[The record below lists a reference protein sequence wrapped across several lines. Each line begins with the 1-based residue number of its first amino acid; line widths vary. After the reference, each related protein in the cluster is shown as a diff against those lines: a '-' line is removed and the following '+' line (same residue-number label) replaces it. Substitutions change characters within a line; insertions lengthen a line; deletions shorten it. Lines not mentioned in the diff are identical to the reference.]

1 MKGLQDKTVLIA
13 GGTGGVGTATAR
25 RLGAE
30 GANVVVGSRR
40 EERAAQVADAIT
52 AAGGRALA
60 LRLDIVDEASV
71 SSAVHTAAEWSGGL
85 DAMHVNAAN
94 MAPDVIVNDS
104 DVAAIDLDVFDA
116 TVQVNLRG
124 ALLCARHAVPALL
137 ASGGG
142 ALVYT
147 SSAAAFVGE
156 PERPAY
162 AMTKTGLHALVRH
175 VATRWGREGI
185 RANAVAPGPVPS
197 EAVLPYLDEATR
209 DGMQAALRSPRLGRP
224 DDVAALVAF
233 LVSDDGE
240 WINGQVIN
248 VDGGMVLR

>member
-1 MKGLQDKTVLIA
+1 MRGLQGKTVLIA
-13 GGTGGVGTATAR
+13 GGTGGVGTATAL

-40 EERAAQVADAIT
+40 EASAAQVADAVT

-60 LRLDIVDEASV
+60 LQLDIADEASV
-71 SSAVHTAAEWSGGL
+71 IDGVRTAAEWCDGL
-85 DAMHVNAAN
+85 DAVHVNAAN
-94 MAPDVIVNDS
+94 MAPEVITNDS
-104 DVAAIDLDVFDA
+104 DVAAIELDVFDA
-116 TVQVNLRG
+116 TVEVNLRG
-124 ALLCARHAVPALL
+124 SLLCARHAVPALL
-137 ASGGG
+137 SRGGG

-147 SSAAAFVGE
+147 SSSAAFVGE

-162 AMTKTGLHALVRH
+162 AMTKTGMHALVRH
-175 VATRWGREGI
+175 VASRWGREGI

-197 EAVLPYLDEATR
+197 EAVLPYFDQAML

-224 DDVAALVAF
+224 DDVAAMVAF

>member
-40 EERAAQVADAIT
+40 EESAAQVADAIT

-71 SSAVHTAAEWSGGL
+71 IAAVQAAVEWSGGL

-94 MAPDVIVNDS
+94 MTPEVITNDS
-104 DVAAIDLDVFDA
+104 DVTAIDLDVFDA
-116 TVQVNLRG
+116 TVRVNLRG
-124 ALLCARHAVPALL
+124 TLLCTRHAVPALL
-137 ASGGG
+137 AQGGG

-197 EAVLPYLDEATR
+197 EAVLPYLDEAML
-209 DGMQAALRSPRLGRP
+209 DGMRAALHSPRLGRP

>member
-1 MKGLQDKTVLIA
+1 MNGLRGKTVLIA
-13 GGTGGVGTATAR
+13 GGTGGVGTATAL

-30 GANVVVGSRR
+30 GVNVVVGSRR
-40 EERAAQVADAIT
+40 PESATQVADAVT
-52 AAGGRALA
+52 AAGGRATA
-60 LRLDIVDEASV
+60 VRLDIVDEASV
-71 SSAVHTAAEWSGGL
+71 AAAVQTAAETFDGL
-85 DAMHVNAAN
+85 DAVHVNAAN
-94 MAPDVIVNDS
+94 MTPEVIVNDS
-104 DVAAIDLDVFDA
+104 DAVSIDLDVFDA
-116 TVQVNLRG
+116 TVEVNLRG
-124 ALLCARHAVPALL
+124 TFLCARHAVPALL

-147 SSAAAFVGE
+147 SSSAAFVGE
-156 PERPAY
+156 PERPSY
-162 AMTKTGLHALVRH
+162 AMTKTGMHALVRH

-197 EAVLPYLDEATR
+197 EAVLPYLDQAML
-209 DGMQAALRSPRLGRP
+209 DGMRAALRSPRLGRP
-224 DDVAALVAF
+224 EDVAAMVAF

>member
-1 MKGLQDKTVLIA
+1 MRTTV
-13 GGTGGVGTATAR
+13 
-25 RLGAE
+25 AE
-30 GANVVVGSRR
+30 F
-40 EERAAQVADAIT
+40 D
-52 AAGGRALA
+52 
-60 LRLDIVDEASV
+60 RLDA
-71 SSAVHTAAEWSGGL
+71 L
-85 DAMHVNAAN
+85 HVNAAN
-94 MAPDVIVNDS
+94 MTPEVIMNDS
-104 DVAAIDLDVFDA
+104 DATGIDLDVFDA

-124 ALLCARHAVPALL
+124 RAAVHAPRGARAARR
-137 ASGGG
+137 SGGG

-162 AMTKTGLHALVRH
+162 AMTKTGMHALVHH
-175 VATRWGREGI
+175 VASRWGRDGI

-197 EAVLPYLDEATR
+197 EAVLPYLDQATL

-224 DDVAALVAF
+224 DDVAAMVAF

>member
-1 MKGLQDKTVLIA
+1 MKGLQGKTVLIA
-13 GGTGGVGTATAR
+13 GGTGGVGTATAL

-40 EERAAQVADAIT
+40 EESAVQVADAVT
-52 AAGGRALA
+52 AAGGRAIA
-60 LRLDIVDEASV
+60 LQLDIVEEASV
-71 SSAVHTAAEWSGGL
+71 VAAVRTAAESFDGL

-94 MAPDVIVNDS
+94 MTPEVIMNDS
-104 DVAAIDLDVFDA
+104 DATAIDLDVFDA

-124 ALLCARHAVPALL
+124 ALLCTRHAVPALL
-137 ASGGG
+137 ANGGG

-162 AMTKTGLHALVRH
+162 AMTKTGMHALVHH
-175 VATRWGREGI
+175 VASRWGREGI
-185 RANAVAPGPVPS
+185 RANAVAPGPVPA
-197 EAVLPYLDEATR
+197 EAVLPYLDQATL

-224 DDVAALVAF
+224 DDVAAMVAF

>member
-1 MKGLQDKTVLIA
+1 MKGLRGKTVLIA
-13 GGTGGVGTATAR
+13 GGTGGVGTATAL

-40 EERAAQVADAIT
+40 EESAAQVADAVT

-71 SSAVHTAAEWSGGL
+71 VAGVRTAAEWCDGL
-85 DAMHVNAAN
+85 DAVHVNAAN
-94 MAPDVIVNDS
+94 MTPEVITNDS
-104 DVAAIDLDVFDA
+104 DVAAIELDVFDA

-124 ALLCARHAVPALL
+124 SLLCARHAVPALL

-147 SSAAAFVGE
+147 SSSAAFVGE

-175 VATRWGREGI
+175 VASRWGREGI

-197 EAVLPYLDEATR
+197 EAVLPYLDQAML

-224 DDVAALVAF
+224 DDVAAMVAF

>member
-1 MKGLQDKTVLIA
+1 M
-13 GGTGGVGTATAR
+13 R
-25 RLGAE
+25 
-30 GANVVVGSRR
+30 
-40 EERAAQVADAIT
+40 
-52 AAGGRALA
+52 
-60 LRLDIVDEASV
+60 
-71 SSAVHTAAEWSGGL
+71 TAAEAFDGL

-94 MAPDVIVNDS
+94 MTPEVIMNDS
-104 DVAAIDLDVFDA
+104 DAAGIDLDVFDV

-162 AMTKTGLHALVRH
+162 AMTKTGMHALVRH
-175 VATRWGREGI
+175 VASRWGREGI

-197 EAVLPYLDEATR
+197 EAVLPYLDQATLE
-209 DGMQAALRSPRLGRP
+209 GMQAALRSPRLGRP
-224 DDVAALVAF
+224 DDVAAMVAF

>member
-1 MKGLQDKTVLIA
+1 MNGLQGKTVLIA
-13 GGTGGVGTATAR
+13 GGTGGVGTATAL

-40 EERAAQVADAIT
+40 EESAALVADAVT
-52 AAGGRALA
+52 AAGGAAVAVRM
-60 LRLDIVDEASV
+60 DIVDDASV
-71 SSAVHTAAEWSGGL
+71 AAAVRTAAESFDGL
-85 DAMHVNAAN
+85 DAVHVNAAN
-94 MAPDVIVNDS
+94 MTPEVITNDS
-104 DVAAIDLDVFDA
+104 DAVSIDFDVFDA

-124 ALLCARHAVPALL
+124 AFLCARHAVPALL

-142 ALVYT
+142 ALVFT
-147 SSAAAFVGE
+147 SSSAAFVGE

-162 AMTKTGLHALVRH
+162 AMTKTGMHALVRH
-175 VATRWGREGI
+175 VASRWGREGI

-197 EAVLPYLDEATR
+197 EAVLPYLDQSML
-209 DGMQAALRSPRLGRP
+209 DGMLSALRSPRLGRP
-224 DDVAALVAF
+224 DDVAGMVAF

>member
-1 MKGLQDKTVLIA
+1 MKGLRDKTVLIA
-13 GGTGGVGTATAR
+13 GGTGGVGTATAL

-30 GANVVVGSRR
+30 GANVVVGSRH
-40 EERAAQVADAIT
+40 EESAAQVADAIT
-52 AAGGRALA
+52 TAGGRALA

-71 SSAVHTAAEWSGGL
+71 VSAVHTATEWSGRL
-85 DAMHVNAAN
+85 DAVHVNAAN
-94 MAPDVIVNDS
+94 MTPDVIMNDS
-104 DVAAIDLDVFDA
+104 DVAAIDLEVFDA

-124 ALLCARHAVPALL
+124 AVLCARHAVPALL
-137 ASGGG
+137 ANGGG

-175 VATRWGREGI
+175 VASRWGREGI

-197 EAVLPYLDEATR
+197 EAVLPYLDQAML
-209 DGMQAALRSPRLGRP
+209 DGMRASLHSPRLGRP
-224 DDVAALVAF
+224 EDVAALVAF

-248 VDGGMVLR
+248 IDGGMVLR